1 MVAAPAP
8 AAPAGHR
15 LVPTP
20 LTPPRRFVA
29 DPAQRRVIEHPGGP
43 LLVLAGPGT
52 GKTAT
57 LVEAVAARIEAG
69 ADPRS
74 ILVLTFSRRAA
85 GELRERITARLGPGG
100 SASRGG
106 PGSGG
111 GPGAWTF
118 HAWCLA
124 LLRAHDRPA
133 PHGGFRLLSGPERD
147 SRLRELIE
155 GSREDGRPVWPP
167 QLARALGTRGFTE
180 EVRALLARARE
191 VGLEPVGLAQLA
203 RRTDRPDWA
212 ALAEFYEMYLDVF
225 GFEGALDYAD
235 LVHRAVVV
243 AEGAEAGE
251 ALRAR
256 YRHVFVD
263 EYQDTDPAQE
273 RLLRAVAG
281 GGRDLVVF
289 GDPDQSIYAFRGAEV
304 AGLLDFPQRFGT
316 PGRGGG
322 APIVALRTG
331 RRMAPAPLLA
341 SRHVAR
347 RIPAAGLPVAE
358 IRAHRDLIGRT
369 DLGAGRVQV
378 RTYPSAGAE
387 AEAVADLLRR
397 EHLENATPW
406 PAMAVLV
413 RTADR
418 IARLRRVLTAAGVPV
433 SVDGDDLPVAQEPAA
448 ALLLL
453 ALRCADNPAGALTA
467 DAARTLLTS
476 PLGGA
481 DPAGLREL
489 GRALRAF
496 DRDAGAG
503 DRDAG
508 AGDRDAGGGDRDAGA
523 RQPAASAELVRQ
535 AVADPDRWLVR
546 VADPVARPARRVGD
560 LLVVARRALREP
572 AGSPEQALW
581 ALWSASGWQQA
592 LVAASAA
599 GGAAGRAADRDLD
612 AVVALFDAV
621 ARLAQRRGPGTGAA
635 SLVDELGRQQIAADA
650 IAPVGEDA
658 RRRGVRLLT
667 AHRAKGLEWDVV
679 AVCGVQDGI
688 WPDLRE
694 RHSLLGAEQLDAP
707 ARGGL
712 RPPLTR
718 QDLLADERRLF
729 YVALTRARRRLLVTA
744 VNSPDDDGSLPS
756 RLLDE
761 LGVAVENISGRPA
774 RPLTLVG
781 LVATLRRLATEPTS
795 SPALR
800 AAARRRLAAL
810 AAARD
815 DAHRPLVPAAH
826 PTTWWGLLDV
836 TDSDVPVVA
845 PGAPLRLS
853 GSSLS
858 SIGTCSLRWFLEHEA
873 HAVTVAST
881 AQGFGKVVHALADEV
896 TTGRTPAD
904 LAALDARLDT
914 VWRHLDYEA
923 RWRSDQERAAARE
936 ALARFLAWHAGERGR
951 RVVDAE
957 VRFTCRL
964 HVAGREV
971 MLRGFIDRLE
981 LDDAGRVHVID
992 FKTGRSAP
1000 GRAELATHP
1009 QLGSY
1014 QLAVRTGALD
1024 AAIAA
1029 ATPAAGRPAAVD
1041 PAAVDPAAGDPA
1053 AGGPAVATSAVP
1065 GGAELVQLR
1074 RDAGGTGA
1082 GPRLPGEAPGPPEV
1096 QAQEALP
1103 AEGPTWMDD
1112 VLGEAVRTIDAE
1124 AFRPTPGEHCTMC
1137 TFQTSCPTRPE
1148 GRQVIE

>member
-1 MVAAPAP
+1 MVAASAP

-20 LTPPRRFVA
+20 VAPARPFVA
-29 DPAQRRVIEHPGGP
+29 DPAQRRVVEHPGGP

-85 GELRERITARLGPGG
+85 GELRERITARLGPTGTG
-100 SASRGG
+100 A
-106 PGSGG
+106 GG
-111 GPGAWTF
+111 GPGVWTF

-155 GSREDGRPVWPP
+155 GSREDGRPAWPP

-251 ALRAR
+251 ALRAS

-304 AGLLDFPQRFGT
+304 AGLLDFPQRF
-316 PGRGGG
+316 PAPEGRRSVSGAG

-347 RIPAAGLPVAE
+347 RIPAAGLPVGE

-369 DLGAGRVQV
+369 DRGAGLVQA
-378 RTYPSAGAE
+378 RTYASAGAE

-397 EHLENATPW
+397 EHLENGTPW

-418 IARLRRVLTAAGVPV
+418 LARLRRVLTAAGVPV

-453 ALRCADNPAGALTA
+453 ALRCADDPAGALTA

-496 DRDAGAG
+496 ERDAGAG
-503 DRDAG
+503 
-508 AGDRDAGGGDRDAGA
+508 
-523 RQPAASAELVRQ
+523 QPAASAELVRQ

-546 VADPVARPARRVGD
+546 VADAVAQPVRRVGD
-560 LLVVARRALREP
+560 LLGTARRALRDP

-581 ALWSASGWQQA
+581 ALWSASGWQPE
-592 LVAASAA
+592 LLAASAA

-635 SLVDELGRQQIAADA
+635 SLVDELGRQQIAGEA

-707 ARGGL
+707 AHGGL

-761 LGVAVENISGRPA
+761 LGVAVEHVPGRPA

-815 DAHRPLVPAAH
+815 DAHRPLAPAAH
-826 PTTWWGLLDV
+826 PATWWGLLEV

-957 VRFTCRL
+957 IRFTCQL

-1014 QLAVRTGALD
+1014 QLAVRAGALN

-1029 ATPAAGRPAAVD
+1029 AGPAAA
-1041 PAAVDPAAGDPA
+1041 
-1053 AGGPAVATSAVP
+1053 GPAVADPVVP

-1074 RDAGGTGA
+1074 RDAGGAGA

-1103 AEGPTWMDD
+1103 AEGPTWMDE
-1112 VLGEAVRTIDAE
+1112 VLGDAVRTIDAE

-1137 TFQTSCPTRPE
+1137 TFQTSCPARPE
-1148 GRQVIE
+1148 GQQVID

>member
-1 MVAAPAP
+1 MVAASVP

-20 LTPPRRFVA
+20 VAPPRQFVD

-85 GELRERITARLGPGG
+85 GELRERITARLGPTGTG
-100 SASRGG
+100 A
-106 PGSGG
+106 GG
-111 GPGAWTF
+111 GPGVWTF

-191 VGLEPVGLAQLA
+191 VGLEPVGLAKLA

-251 ALRAR
+251 ALRAS

-304 AGLLDFPQRFGT
+304 AGLLDFPQRF
-316 PGRGGG
+316 PVAKGRRLGDGAG

-341 SRHVAR
+341 SRQVAR
-347 RIPAAGLPVAE
+347 RIPAAGLPVGE

-369 DLGAGRVQV
+369 DLGVGLVQA
-378 RTYPSAGAE
+378 RTYASAGAE

-397 EHLENATPW
+397 EHLENGTPW

-413 RTADR
+413 RTVDR
-418 IARLRRVLTAAGVPV
+418 LARLRRVLSAAGVPV

-453 ALRCADNPAGALTA
+453 ALRCADDPAGALTA

-496 DRDAGAG
+496 ERDAGVG
-503 DRDAG
+503 
-508 AGDRDAGGGDRDAGA
+508 
-523 RQPAASAELVRQ
+523 QPAASAELVRQ
-535 AVADPDRWLVR
+535 AVADPDHWLLR
-546 VADPVARPARRVGD
+546 IAEEVARPVRRVGD
-560 LLVVARRALREP
+560 LLGATRRALRDP

-581 ALWSASGWQQA
+581 ALWSAGDWQRE
-592 LVAASAA
+592 LLAASAA

-635 SLVDELGRQQIAADA
+635 SLVDELGRQQIAGEA
-650 IAPVGEDA
+650 IALVGEDA

-707 ARGGL
+707 THGGL
-712 RPPLTR
+712 RPPLTH

-761 LGVAVENISGRPA
+761 LGVAVEHVPGRPA

-781 LVATLRRLATEPTS
+781 LVATLRRLATEPSS

-826 PTTWWGLLDV
+826 PATWWGLLDV
-836 TDSDVPVVA
+836 TDSDVPVIA
-845 PGAPLRLS
+845 PGVPLRLS

-904 LAALDARLDT
+904 LVALDARLDT

-951 RVVDAE
+951 RVVDSE
-957 VRFTCRL
+957 IRFICQL

-971 MLRGFIDRLE
+971 LLRGFIDRLE

-1014 QLAVRTGALD
+1014 QLAVRAGALD

-1029 ATPAAGRPAAVD
+1029 AGSPAAGPAAAD
-1041 PAAVDPAAGDPA
+1041 PV
-1053 AGGPAVATSAVP
+1053 VP
-1065 GGAELVQLR
+1065 GDAELVQLR
-1074 RDAGGTGA
+1074 RDAGGAGA

-1103 AEGPTWMDD
+1103 AEGPTWMDE

-1124 AFRPTPGEHCTMC
+1124 AFRPTLGEHCTMC
-1137 TFQTSCPTRPE
+1137 TFQTSCPARPE
-1148 GRQVIE
+1148 GRQVID

>member
-1 MVAAPAP
+1 MVGSRCEAVGPAWCAVGVVAAPAP

-20 LTPPRRFVA
+20 VAPPRPFVA
-29 DPAQRRVIEHPGGP
+29 DAAQRRVIEHPGGP

-69 ADPRS
+69 VDPRS

-100 SASRGG
+100 SGG
-106 PGSGG
+106 AEAGGGG
-111 GPGAWTF
+111 GPGVWTF

-133 PHGGFRLLSGPERD
+133 PQGGFRLLSGPERD

-155 GSREDGRPVWPP
+155 GSREDGHPVWPP

-212 ALAEFYEMYLDVF
+212 ALAEFYQMYLDVF

-256 YRHVFVD
+256 YQHVFVD

-304 AGLLDFPQRFGT
+304 AGLLDFPQRFGA
-316 PGRGGG
+316 PGRGAG

-331 RRMAPAPLLA
+331 RRMAPAPLQA

-369 DLGAGRVQV
+369 DLGAGRVQA
-378 RTYPSAGAE
+378 RTYQSAGAE

-453 ALRCADNPAGALTA
+453 ALRCADDPTGALTV

-503 DRDAG
+503 
-508 AGDRDAGGGDRDAGA
+508 
-523 RQPAASAELVRQ
+523 QPAASAELVRE
-535 AVADPDRWLVR
+535 AVAEPDRWLVR

-581 ALWSASGWQQA
+581 ALWSASGWQQE

-621 ARLAQRRGPGTGAA
+621 ARLAQRRGTGAA

-761 LGVAVENISGRPA
+761 LGVAVENVPGRPT

-951 RVVDAE
+951 RVIDAE

-964 HVAGREV
+964 QVAGREV

-1029 ATPAAGRPAAVD
+1029 ASPAAGRPGAVD
-1041 PAAVDPAAGDPA
+1041 PAAVDPAVADP
-1053 AGGPAVATSAVP
+1053 AVP

-1074 RDAGGTGA
+1074 RDAGGAGV

-1137 TFQTSCPTRPE
+1137 TFQTSCPARPE

>member
-1 MVAAPAP
+1 MPPASAPPASRGTSRAGYRLLPAPVAAPA
-8 AAPAGHR
+8 R
-15 LVPTP
+15 LV
-20 LTPPRRFVA
+20 A
-29 DPAQRRVIEHPGGP
+29 DAAQRQVIEHAGGP

-57 LVEAVAARIEAG
+57 LVESVAARVEAG

-85 GELRERITARLGPGG
+85 AELRERITARLGPAGG
-100 SASRGG
+100 GR
-106 PGSGG
+106 

-133 PHGGFRLLSGPERD
+133 PSGGFRLLSGPEQD
-147 SRLRELIE
+147 ARLRELID
-155 GSREDGRPVWPP
+155 GSREDGRPAWPP
-167 QLARALGTRGFTE
+167 ALARCLGTRGFTE

-203 RRTDRPDWA
+203 RRTARPEWS

-235 LVHRAVVV
+235 LVHRAAAV
-243 AEGAEAGE
+243 AGGAEAAD
-251 ALRAR
+251 ALRTR

-273 RLLRAVAG
+273 RLLRALAG
-281 GGRDLVVF
+281 GGGDLVAF

-304 AGLLDFPQRFGT
+304 AGLLDFPQRFPT
-316 PGRGGG
+316 ADGRP
-322 APIVALRTG
+322 APIVALRTC

-341 SRHVAR
+341 SRQVAR
-347 RIPAAGLPVAE
+347 RLPAAGLPVPAL
-358 IRAHRDLIGRT
+358 RAHRDLTGRA
-369 DLGAGRVQV
+369 DLGDGLVEA

-397 EHLENATPW
+397 EHLERGTPW
-406 PAMAVLV
+406 RAMAVLV
-413 RTADR
+413 RTAER
-418 IARLRRVLTAAGVPV
+418 IGRLRRALVAAGVPV

-453 ALRCADNPAGALTA
+453 ALRCADDPAGALTA

-481 DPAGLREL
+481 DPAGVREL

-496 DRDAGAG
+496 DRDGGAI
-503 DRDAG
+503 
-508 AGDRDAGGGDRDAGA
+508 
-523 RQPAASAELVRQ
+523 QPAASAELVRD
-535 AVADPDRWLVR
+535 AVADPDRLLLR
-546 VADPVARPARRVGD
+546 VPDEVARPARRVGG
-560 LLVVARRALREP
+560 LLRAGRRALRDP
-572 AGSPEQALW
+572 DGTPEQALW
-581 ALWSASGWQQA
+581 ELWSASGWQER
-592 LVAASAA
+592 LVAASAG

-621 ARLAQRRGPGTGAA
+621 ARLAQRRGRGAGAA
-635 SLVDELGRQQIAADA
+635 LLVDELGRQQIAAES

-658 RRRGVRLLT
+658 RRGGVRLLT
-667 AHRAKGLEWDVV
+667 AHRSKGLEWDVV
-679 AVCGVQDGI
+679 AVCGVQDGA

-694 RHSLLGAEQLDAP
+694 RHSLLGAEELDAP

-729 YVALTRARRRLLVTA
+729 YVALTRARRRVLVTA
-744 VNSPDDDGSLPS
+744 VDSPDEDGSRPS
-756 RLLDE
+756 RLLEE
-761 LGVAVENISGRPA
+761 LGVPVEAVLGRPP
-774 RPLTLVG
+774 RPLTLVA

-800 AAARRRLAAL
+800 GAARRRLAAL

-815 DAHRPLVPAAH
+815 DAGRPLAPAAH
-826 PTTWWGLLDV
+826 PRTWWGLLEV
-836 TDSDVPVVA
+836 TTSDVPVVA
-845 PGAPLRLS
+845 PDAPLRLS

-858 SIGTCSLRWFLEHEA
+858 SIGACSLRWFLEHEA
-873 HAVTVAST
+873 HAVTVSST

-923 RWRSDQERAAARE
+923 RWRSEQERGAARE
-936 ALARFLAWHAGERGR
+936 ALARFLDWHAAERGR
-951 RVVDAE
+951 RVAGAE
-957 VRFTCRL
+957 VSFTARL
-964 HVAGREV
+964 TVAGRDV
-971 MLRGFIDRLE
+971 LLRGFIDRLE
-981 LDDAGRVHVID
+981 LDGEGRVHVID
-992 FKTGRSAP
+992 FKTGRTAP
-1000 GRAELATHP
+1000 SRAELAVHP

-1014 QLAVRTGALD
+1014 QLAVRAGALD
-1024 AAIAA
+1024 SALDSALAA
-1029 ATPAAGRPAAVD
+1029 ARTPDGTPAGPGGAQPAE
-1041 PAAVDPAAGDPA
+1041 
-1053 AGGPAVATSAVP
+1053 P

-1074 RDAGGTGA
+1074 LDTGGDNRA
-1082 GPRLPGEAPGPPEV
+1082 PRLPGEAPGPPQV
-1096 QAQEALP
+1096 QAQEPLP
-1103 AEGPTWMDD
+1103 ATGETWMDQAI
-1112 VLGEAVRTIDAE
+1112 GEAVRVVDAE
-1124 AFRPTPGEHCTMC
+1124 AFRPTPGDQCPVC
-1137 TFQTSCPTRPE
+1137 TFQASCPARPE
-1148 GRQVIE
+1148 GRQVVE